1 MTEFR
6 RVRLKTG
13 VTLNVALGGPRNA
26 RPLILLHGFP
36 ESHRA
41 WRELAPRLEDRFF
54 LVMPDQRGY
63 AGSDRPPGVKSYA
76 TKALVD
82 DVFALASALGIE
94 KFALCGHDFGG
105 AVAWAAAMRG
115 DPRLER
121 LAILNAPHPLV
132 FQKSLFESAAQRA
145 ASRYIRLLRSR
156 FAEKSIGAMGHEA
169 FFDKTI
175 GDNAGEARIL
185 EAERR
190 QYITEWSQPGAL
202 TAMLNWYRAA
212 RLVLPP
218 VRLPAPAW
226 LLPRAPKIT
235 VPTLVIWGMR
245 DPALLPLQL
254 DGLDQLVDDLAIVRL
269 PEAGHFTPW
278 EAPDAVAQALRA
290 FLSRDSAARA

>member
-1 MTEFR
+1 MTEFQ
-6 RVRLKTG
+6 RVPLRTG
-13 VTLNVALGGPRNA
+13 VTLNVALAGPRDA
-26 RPLILLHGFP
+26 PALILLHGFP

-41 WRELAPRLEDRFF
+41 WRELAPRLDDGFF

-63 AGSDRPPGVKSYA
+63 AGSDRPVGVKNYGTS
-76 TKALVD
+76 ALVD
-82 DVFALASALGIE
+82 DVFALAHALGIE
-94 KFALCGHDFGG
+94 RFALAGHDFGG

-121 LAILNAPHPLV
+121 LAILNAPHPLI
-132 FQKSLFESAAQRA
+132 FQKSLFESADQRA

-156 FAEKSIGAMGHEA
+156 FAEKAIGAMGLGA

-190 QYITEWSQPGAL
+190 QYIAEWSQPGAL

-212 RLVLPP
+212 KLVLPP

-226 LLPRAPKIT
+226 LLPRAPEVA
-235 VPTLVIWGMR
+235 VPTLIIWGMR

-254 DGLDQLVDDLAIVRL
+254 DGLEDLVDDLSIVRL
-269 PEAGHFTPW
+269 PGAGHFTPW
-278 EAPDAVAQALRA
+278 EAPDDVAQALRA
-290 FLSRDSAARA
+290 FLSRGAAARA